1 MANHKALG
9 LWGSFAVA
17 AAVCVA
23 ASPARGDDAFSLSSA
38 TIPANNDWRSMVL
51 ADDAATLKPV
61 KVTASGG
68 VTNAQALVNGSGSA
82 TLTNVAGQAPPMI
95 VLDYGKEV
103 GGLPFFGVSSVGPV
117 APATS
122 VTMRAGYSE
131 AAEYLLGAAP
141 STTLTQGAAA
151 GDANVKVAGTTN
163 FFPGASA
170 TIDGEQVTLTNVG
183 SAAASDT
190 SLAAPAAA
198 GDTNV
203 SVNGVNG
210 YAVDAPLTID
220 GETTT
225 ITAVGS
231 AAGTPTTLSSPLAVG
246 AANVKVNSVAGFAAG
261 QRLVIDTGTDAES
274 ATVSSVG
281 SSATETSLAST
292 ASAGDT
298 NVKLA
303 SVDGLAAGDTLNV
316 GSEPVT
322 IADIGTAATNTRL
335 SSGTTTIA
343 GLPVPSYTGAHWV
356 WNTPGAATTAA
367 VGTIFVRRDFN
378 LTSGQLDNLNSAAFR
393 INVDDGYYAYVNGTL
408 VSSSNVANGWR
419 TSQLV
424 NVQPYLQAGSNVIA
438 VAPNNTSAGAGSM
451 IAALQLDFAPAANV
465 PDNQVL
471 LQSDSS
477 WLTTGQTCTD
487 TPANCVSVASNQPS
501 NNPGTWTGTDFNDSS
516 WVAAFDSGAYG
527 IGPWNT
533 LTDPSSPSANN
544 IKVASVT
551 GFAAGDTI
559 LVDPGAN
566 QETATIASVG
576 TAGDTGSGLTLTS
589 NLTVVHATGLSVID
603 LSKPGTGVTFTPALS
618 NGHAVGA
625 SITDPGSG
633 VTFSPAVTHAHAA
646 GTTIRGLGSGITFSP
661 ALSSGHATGAAV
673 SSPGSGISFT
683 PALTAA
689 HASGSTVRST
699 PNTVAGDR
707 NGNNGVGTDGSRA
720 DNFTLNTASA
730 GSTVGN
736 AVTAVQGGQ
745 RFQAITLT
753 TPGTVSL
760 SNVGITAKFNNFGVS
775 SYDGYFLSSDDELNK
790 IWYQG
795 VYTNQTDGI
804 PAGGVC
810 SNATTC
816 SLAPT
821 ILDGAKRDR
830 RPWSGDLSVQNRSMA
845 DSLGF
850 GADGTDYIKQ
860 TIAGFGSRPA
870 ANGSICGQTSNWV
883 NFPTSPVTCSFYST
897 SYSMYY
903 VLDLAGYYLY
913 SGDVPFADSQYQAM
927 KNQMAYDRTL
937 VDANTG
943 LLVTSS
949 GERDWD
955 FYDGGKPGAVTAYN
969 AIYYKALIDAA
980 MIASDLAERDPNN
993 PNVATWQADAA
1004 TWTSQAADLKAAVNA
1019 TLFDSARGVYKL
1031 ADRDNANHAG
1041 ASVPQ
1046 DGNAEAINYGL
1057 APAGAH
1063 TGILSYLKSNLWG
1076 TFGPQPYSPDANYS
1090 TVISPFVTGM
1100 EVDARFNAGDTA
1112 GAYQLIHTMWDQMTV
1127 ESGPYYTATLW
1138 EKLNQN
1144 GTDVDSNASLS
1155 HGWATGPV
1163 SSLSGYVLGAR
1174 PVTPGYRTWII
1185 APQPGSLEWAQGQVP
1200 TPGGPLVSRWS
1211 RGSGDSSF
1219 QLSTSAPDGTS
1230 GTVVVPLLG
1239 HSRTIA
1245 MDGHAVW
1252 QDDHPVG
1259 NVTAAAKGGAVEFSG
1274 VSGAHT
1280 FAWGTSTASA
1290 TGPVG
1295 GSVPATLSLSLGPAA
1310 SFGAFTP
1317 GVAKDYNA
1325 QTTANVI
1332 STAGDAALSVS
1343 DPGHLTN
1350 GAFSLPE
1357 PLQVSLSKSSWTGP
1371 VSNDAVTIGFHQHI
1385 GSTDPLRTG
1394 AYSKTLTFTLS
1405 TTTP

>member
-1 MANHKALG
+1 MANHKALR

-23 ASPARGDDAFSLSSA
+23 ASPARGDDAFSLSNA
-38 TIPANNDWRSMVL
+38 TIPASNAWRSMVL
-51 ADDAATLKPV
+51 ADDAATLQPV
-61 KVTASGG
+61 KVTTSGN
-68 VTNAQALVNGSGSA
+68 VTNAQALASGSGTA

-103 GGLPFFGVSSVGPV
+103 GGLPFFGVNSVSPV

-131 AAEYLLGAAP
+131 AQQYLLGAAP
-141 STTLTQGAAA
+141 STALTSAAAA
-151 GDANVKVAGTTN
+151 GDTNVKVAGTAN
-163 FFPGASA
+163 FFPGAPA
-170 TIDGEQVTLTNVG
+170 NIDGEQVTLTTVG
-183 SAAASDT
+183 SAAASNT

-203 SVNGVNG
+203 NVNGVNG
-210 YAVDAPLTID
+210 YAVGAPLRID
-220 GETTT
+220 NETST
-225 ITAVGS
+225 ITAVGT
-231 AAGTPTTLSSPLAVG
+231 AAGTPTTLSSAAAAG
-246 AANVKVNSVAGFAAG
+246 ATNVKVNSVAGFAAG
-261 QRLVIDTGTDAES
+261 QRLVVEAGADAES

-281 SSATETSLAST
+281 SAATATSLASA

-303 SVDGLAAGDTLNV
+303 GVAGLAAGDTLNIE
-316 GSEPVT
+316 SEPVLV
-322 IADIGTAATNTRL
+322 ANVGTAATTTSL
-335 SSGTTTIA
+335 AAGTTTVA

-356 WNTPGAATTAA
+356 WNVPGAATTAP

-378 LTSGQLDNLNSAAFR
+378 LTADQLANLNSAAFR

-408 VSSSNVANGWR
+408 VSSSTVANGWR

-424 NVQPYLQAGSNVIA
+424 NVKPYLQAGSNVIA

-451 IAALQLDFAPAANV
+451 IAALQLDFAAAANV
-465 PDNQVL
+465 PNNQML

-487 TPANCVSVASNQPS
+487 TPANCTSVAANQPS
-501 NNPGTWTGTDFNDSS
+501 NNPGSWTGTNFNDSS
-516 WVAAFDSGAYG
+516 WTAVADSGAYG
-527 IGPWNT
+527 IAPWNA
-533 LTDPSSPSANN
+533 LTDPTSPSANN

-559 LVDPGAN
+559 LVDAGPN
-566 QETATIASVG
+566 QETATIATVG
-576 TAGDTGSGLTLTS
+576 TAGDTGTGLTLTS
-589 NLTVVHATGLSVID
+589 NLTRVHATGLGVID
-603 LSKPGTGVTFTPALS
+603 LSKPGTGVTFSPALS
-618 NGHAVGA
+618 NAHAVGA
-625 SITDPGSG
+625 AVTDPGSG
-633 VTFSPAVTHAHAA
+633 VTFSPALTRAHASGA
-646 GTTIRGLGSGITFSP
+646 AIRGLGSGITVSP
-661 ALSSGHATGAAV
+661 ALGSAHATGAAV

-683 PALTAA
+683 PALAAA
-689 HASGSTVRST
+689 HAAGSTLRSS
-699 PNTVAGDR
+699 PNTVAGDA

-720 DNFTLNTASA
+720 DNFTLNAASA
-730 GSTVGN
+730 GTTVGN

-775 SYDGYFLSSDDELNK
+775 SYDGYFLSSDDQLNK

-795 VYTNQTDGI
+795 VYTNQTNGI

-816 SLAPT
+816 SRAPT

-850 GADGTDYIKQ
+850 GPDGTDYIKQ
-860 TIAGFGSRPA
+860 TIGGFGSAP
-870 ANGSICGQTSNWV
+870 GSNRAICGQTSNWV

-913 SGDVPFADSQYQAM
+913 SGDVPFAESQYQVM

-937 VDANTG
+937 VNAVTG
-943 LLVTSS
+943 LLVTASS
-949 GERDWD
+949 ERDWD

-969 AIYYKALIDAA
+969 AIYYKALLDAA
-980 MIASDLAERDPNN
+980 MIASDLAQRDPGNA
-993 PNVATWQADAA
+993 NVATWQADAA
-1004 TWTSQAADLKAAVNA
+1004 TWTSQAADLKAAINA

-1057 APAGAH
+1057 APESAH
-1063 TGILSYLKSNLWG
+1063 AGILSYLKSNLWG

-1100 EVDARFNAGDTA
+1100 EVDARFHAGDTA

-1144 GTDVDSNASLS
+1144 GTDVDSNASLA
-1155 HGWATGPV
+1155 HGWGTGPV

-1174 PVTPGYRTWII
+1174 PVTAGYKTWVV

-1200 TPGGPLVSRWS
+1200 TPAGPLVSRW
-1211 RGSGDSSF
+1211 RHATDNSSF
-1219 QLSTSAPDGTS
+1219 QLSMAAPDGTTGS
-1230 GTVVVPLLG
+1230 VVVPLFDR
-1239 HSRTIA
+1239 SRTIA

-1252 QDDHPVG
+1252 QDGAPVG
-1259 NVTAAAKGGAVEFSG
+1259 NVTATAKDGAVEFSG
-1274 VSGAHT
+1274 VTGAHT
-1280 FAWGTSTASA
+1280 FAWGTSTATANS
-1290 TGPVG
+1290 PVG

-1332 STAGDAALSVS
+1332 STAGDAALTFS

-1350 GAFSLPE
+1350 GPFSLPE
-1357 PLQVSLSKSSWTGP
+1357 PLQVSLSKASWTGP
-1371 VSNDAVTIGFHQHI
+1371 VSNDAVLVGFHQHI